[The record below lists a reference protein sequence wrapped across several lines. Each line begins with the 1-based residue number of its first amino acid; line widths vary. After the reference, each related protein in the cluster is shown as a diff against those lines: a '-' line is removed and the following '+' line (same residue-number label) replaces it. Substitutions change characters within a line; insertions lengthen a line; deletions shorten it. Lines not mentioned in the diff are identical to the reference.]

1 MSRKRY
7 LVAGL
12 VASALLGLFLIGN
25 ALLVGTPRRPMT
37 VTQADAL
44 VRRGLSANAS
54 VSQVK
59 TWLDAQHIEHSEYGP
74 HRVGGADGFIGAIV
88 RDTRREAP
96 FISASIQLSFTFD
109 KQHRLIA
116 YSSHEVLTGL

>member
-1 MSRKRY
+1 MSRKHIFI
-7 LVAGL
+7 AGL
-12 VASALLGLFLIGN
+12 IAATLLGLFLIGN
-25 ALLVGTPRRPMT
+25 AVLVGTPRRPMT

-59 TWLDAQHIEHSEYGP
+59 TWLDVQHIEHSGYNLHSTGS
-74 HRVGGADGFIGAIV
+74 ADRTMLAII

-96 FISASIQLSFTFD
+96 FISASIQLSFTFG
-109 KQHRLIA
+109 KQHQLIA
-116 YSSHEVLTGL
+116 YSSQEVLTGL